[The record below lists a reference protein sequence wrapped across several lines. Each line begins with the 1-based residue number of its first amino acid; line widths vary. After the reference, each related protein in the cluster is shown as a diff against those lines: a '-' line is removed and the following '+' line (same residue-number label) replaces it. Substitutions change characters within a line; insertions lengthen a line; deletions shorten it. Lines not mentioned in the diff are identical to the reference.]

1 MAEEQTPENGGDGRR
16 LSISE
21 RTVRDIVE
29 NAILRLQIE
38 LGNIFAAKADV
49 DRVQA
54 LAKDVADNA
63 TRSII
68 SLQEALAEQ
77 AKQIKSLEED
87 KAGRDAVTNF
97 KKWLT
102 GGAIFGSIGMV
113 VMIALTIYGI
123 THGHKP

>member
-1 MAEEQTPENGGDGRR
+1 MAEEQTPESSEGRR

-54 LAKDVADNA
+54 LAREVADNA
-63 TRSII
+63 NRAILALQADI
-68 SLQEALAEQ
+68 SDQ